1 MLCKPHIK
9 IAEKYAAA
17 IVLTAGHVV
26 PDEDGDCAYAEINGR
41 RFDVLPIFHYR
52 YNMFT
57 TPEDPVSKN
66 KLSCSTD
73 FSACLLLSDNCIDRK
88 HINSLPLSFAPP
100 AVKSEIDCVSY
111 FPDTFFSDIAAPW
124 ADNKTLIAIKPKLQ
138 ALRRLLCQS
147 HGIVLGLN
155 ERVIAATCSTIAG
168 YSGCPC
174 LQAGKVIGILHGGP
188 ACAGHYE
195 TKTLVDL
202 IKTTENKEYQL
213 CKNYFK
219 EWKLARMKY
228 KLPGFSKPDKAWSMN
243 EKIIQQHLHMIY
255 GALMEEGYS
264 SGSLTL
270 KYNNFIS
277 ILAPEIQS
285 LLKIVNSIYN
295 VPDEKVSAF
304 WPQFDNFAQFR
315 AEYFLPLLERKL
327 KFNIT
332 LPAQEKKVN
341 KFL

>member
-26 PDEDGDCAYAEINGR
+26 PDENGDYASAEIDGK
-41 RFDVLPIFHYR
+41 RFDALPIFHYR
-52 YNMFT
+52 CNMFT

-88 HINSLPLSFAPP
+88 HITSLPLSLAPP
-100 AVKSEIDCVSY
+100 AAKSEIDCVSY

-124 ADNKTLIAIKPKLQ
+124 ADNDTIIAVKPKLQ
-138 ALRRLLCQS
+138 ALRGLLCQS

-168 YSGCPC
+168 FSGCPC

-195 TKTLVDL
+195 TQTLIDIVKTM
-202 IKTTENKEYQL
+202 KNKEDQL
-213 CKNYFK
+213 RNNYFK
-219 EWKLARMKY
+219 KWKLARMKY
-228 KLPGFSKPDKAWSMN
+228 ELPCLLKPDQAWSMN
-243 EKIIQQHLHMIY
+243 EKKIQEHLRAVY
-255 GALMEEGYS
+255 GSLMEEGYS

-285 LLKIVNSIYN
+285 LLKIANSIYN

-327 KFNIT
+327 TFNIT